1 MAHAN
6 QLFLVFCK
14 ISTLAEYSLIE
25 QIYENLYM
33 QKNHVNLYK
42 CFYGVLIY
50 VLLVKLVPV

>member
-33 QKNHVNLYK
+33 QKIM
-42 CFYGVLIY
+42 LICINVSMEY
-50 VLLVKLVPV
+50 